1 MKRFIRTSVAAAAAT
16 SLLISATPAMAQ
28 ESSTAASLSKE
39 TTTSTATTS
48 EHKSEEPTTEKD
60 KEKGSG
66 FNRPLPGRQRS
77 FERKEDQGMAGIDQH
92 HLQDPHQRFQYHQ
105 QILKIG

>member
-28 ESSTAASLSKE
+28 ESTTASLSKE
-39 TTTSTATTS
+39 TETSTATTS
-48 EHKSEEPTTEKD
+48 ERKSEEPTTEKD

-66 FNRPLPGRQRS
+66 LLEGLTALSREDNGLLSAKKIKEWLELISTVFKTLTNVFNITNK
-77 FERKEDQGMAGIDQH
+77 F
-92 HLQDPHQRFQYHQ
+92 
-105 QILKIG
+105 

>member
-16 SLLISATPAMAQ
+16 SLLISATPAMA
-28 ESSTAASLSKE
+28 EESTAASLSKE

-48 EHKSEEPTTEKD
+48 EHKSEEPTTEKN

-66 FNRPLPGRQRS
+66 LLEGLTALSRDDNGILSAKKIKEWLDLISTVFKTLTNVFNITNK
-77 FERKEDQGMAGIDQH
+77 F
-92 HLQDPHQRFQYHQ
+92 
-105 QILKIG
+105 

>member
-16 SLLISATPAMAQ
+16 SLLISAAPAMAQ
-28 ESSTAASLSKE
+28 ESTTASLSKE

-66 FNRPLPGRQRS
+66 FLEGLTALSREDNGLLS
-77 FERKEDQGMAGIDQH
+77 AKKIKEWLELISTIFKT
-92 HLQDPHQRFQYHQ
+92 LTNVFN
-105 QILKIG
+105 ITNKF

>member
-1 MKRFIRTSVAAAAAT
+1 MKRFIRTSIAAAAAT

-28 ESSTAASLSKE
+28 EST
-39 TTTSTATTS
+39 TATTS

-66 FNRPLPGRQRS
+66 LLEGLTALSRDDNGLLNAKKVKEWLDLISTIFKTLTNVFNITNK
-77 FERKEDQGMAGIDQH
+77 F
-92 HLQDPHQRFQYHQ
+92 
-105 QILKIG
+105 

>member
-1 MKRFIRTSVAAAAAT
+1 MKRFIRTSIAAAAAT

-28 ESSTAASLSKE
+28 ESTTASLSKE

-60 KEKGSG
+60 KEKSSG
-66 FNRPLPGRQRS
+66 LLEGLTALSREDNGLLSAKKIKEWLELISTVFKTLTNVFNITNK
-77 FERKEDQGMAGIDQH
+77 F
-92 HLQDPHQRFQYHQ
+92 
-105 QILKIG
+105 

>member
-28 ESSTAASLSKE
+28 ESTTASLSKE
-39 TTTSTATTS
+39 TETSTATTS

-66 FNRPLPGRQRS
+66 FLEGLTALSREDNGLLS
-77 FERKEDQGMAGIDQH
+77 AKKIKEWLELISTIFKT
-92 HLQDPHQRFQYHQ
+92 LTNVFN
-105 QILKIG
+105 ITNKF

>member
-1 MKRFIRTSVAAAAAT
+1 MKRFIRTSIAAAAAT

-28 ESSTAASLSKE
+28 ESTTASLSKE
-39 TTTSTATTS
+39 TETSTATTS

-66 FNRPLPGRQRS
+66 FLEGLTALSREDNGLLS
-77 FERKEDQGMAGIDQH
+77 AKKIKEWLELISTIFKT
-92 HLQDPHQRFQYHQ
+92 LTNVFN
-105 QILKIG
+105 ITNKF

>member
-1 MKRFIRTSVAAAAAT
+1 MKRFIRTSIAAAAAT

-28 ESSTAASLSKE
+28 ESS

-66 FNRPLPGRQRS
+66 FLEGLTALSREDNGLLS
-77 FERKEDQGMAGIDQH
+77 AKKVKEWLELISTIFKT
-92 HLQDPHQRFQYHQ
+92 LTNVFN
-105 QILKIG
+105 ITNKF

>member
-28 ESSTAASLSKE
+28 ESTTASLSKE

-66 FNRPLPGRQRS
+66 LLEGLTALSRDDNGILSAKKIKEWLELISTIFKTLTNVFNITNK
-77 FERKEDQGMAGIDQH
+77 F
-92 HLQDPHQRFQYHQ
+92 
-105 QILKIG
+105 

>member
-1 MKRFIRTSVAAAAAT
+1 MKRFIRTSIAAAAAT

-28 ESSTAASLSKE
+28 ESTTASLSKE

-66 FNRPLPGRQRS
+66 FLEGLTALSREDNGLLS
-77 FERKEDQGMAGIDQH
+77 AKKIKEWLELISTIFKT
-92 HLQDPHQRFQYHQ
+92 LTNVFN
-105 QILKIG
+105 ITNKF

>member
-28 ESSTAASLSKE
+28 ESTTASLSKE
-39 TTTSTATTS
+39 TETSTATTTS

-66 FNRPLPGRQRS
+66 FLEGLTALSREDNGLLS
-77 FERKEDQGMAGIDQH
+77 AKKIKEWLELISTIFKT
-92 HLQDPHQRFQYHQ
+92 LTNVFN
-105 QILKIG
+105 ITNKF

>member
-28 ESSTAASLSKE
+28 ESSTATSLSKE
-39 TTTSTATTS
+39 T
-48 EHKSEEPTTEKD
+48 TTEKD

-66 FNRPLPGRQRS
+66 LLEGLTALSRDDNGLLNAKKVKEWLDLISTIFKTLTNVFNITNK
-77 FERKEDQGMAGIDQH
+77 F
-92 HLQDPHQRFQYHQ
+92 
-105 QILKIG
+105 

>member
-28 ESSTAASLSKE
+28 ESTTASLSKE
-39 TTTSTATTS
+39 TETSTATTS
-48 EHKSEEPTTEKD
+48 ERKSEEPTTEKD

-66 FNRPLPGRQRS
+66 LLEGLTALSREDNGLLSAKKIKEWLELISTIFKTLTNVFNITNK
-77 FERKEDQGMAGIDQH
+77 F
-92 HLQDPHQRFQYHQ
+92 
-105 QILKIG
+105 

>member
-1 MKRFIRTSVAAAAAT
+1 MKRFIRTSIAAAAAT

-28 ESSTAASLSKE
+28 ESTTASLSKE

-66 FNRPLPGRQRS
+66 FLEGLTALSREDNGLLS
-77 FERKEDQGMAGIDQH
+77 AKKVKEWLELISTVFKT
-92 HLQDPHQRFQYHQ
+92 LTNVFN
-105 QILKIG
+105 ITNKF

>member
-28 ESSTAASLSKE
+28 ESTTASLSKE
-39 TTTSTATTS
+39 TETSTATTS

-66 FNRPLPGRQRS
+66 FLEGLTALSREDNGLLS
-77 FERKEDQGMAGIDQH
+77 AKKVKEWLELISTIFKT
-92 HLQDPHQRFQYHQ
+92 LTNVFN
-105 QILKIG
+105 ITNKF

>member
-1 MKRFIRTSVAAAAAT
+1 MKRFIRTAVAATAAT

-28 ESSTAASLSKE
+28 ESTAASLSKE
-39 TTTSTATTS
+39 TETSTATTS

-66 FNRPLPGRQRS
+66 FLEGLTALSREDNGLLS
-77 FERKEDQGMAGIDQH
+77 AKKVKEWLELISTIFKT
-92 HLQDPHQRFQYHQ
+92 LTNVFN
-105 QILKIG
+105 ITNKF

>member
-48 EHKSEEPTTEKD
+48 EHTSEEPTTEKD

-66 FNRPLPGRQRS
+66 LLEGLTALSRDDNGLLNAKKVKEWLDLISTIFKTLTNVFNITNK
-77 FERKEDQGMAGIDQH
+77 F
-92 HLQDPHQRFQYHQ
+92 
-105 QILKIG
+105 

>member
-1 MKRFIRTSVAAAAAT
+1 MKRFIRTSVATAAAT
-16 SLLISATPAMAQ
+16 SLLISATPAMA
-28 ESSTAASLSKE
+28 EESTAASLSKE

-66 FNRPLPGRQRS
+66 FLEGLTALSREDNGLLS
-77 FERKEDQGMAGIDQH
+77 AKKVKEWLELISTIFKT
-92 HLQDPHQRFQYHQ
+92 LTNVFN
-105 QILKIG
+105 ITNKF

>member
-1 MKRFIRTSVAAAAAT
+1 
-16 SLLISATPAMAQ
+16 MAQ
-28 ESSTAASLSKE
+28 ESTTASLSKE

-66 FNRPLPGRQRS
+66 FLEGLTALSREDNGLLS
-77 FERKEDQGMAGIDQH
+77 AKKIKEWLELISTIFKT
-92 HLQDPHQRFQYHQ
+92 LTNVFN
-105 QILKIG
+105 ITNKF

>member
-28 ESSTAASLSKE
+28 ESTTASLSKE

-60 KEKGSG
+60 KEKSSG
-66 FNRPLPGRQRS
+66 LLEGLTALSREDNGLLSAKKIKEWLELISTVFKTLTNVFNITNK
-77 FERKEDQGMAGIDQH
+77 F
-92 HLQDPHQRFQYHQ
+92 
-105 QILKIG
+105 

>member
-1 MKRFIRTSVAAAAAT
+1 MKRSIRTSVAAAAAT

-66 FNRPLPGRQRS
+66 FLEGLTALSREDNGLLS
-77 FERKEDQGMAGIDQH
+77 AKKVKEWLELISTIFKT
-92 HLQDPHQRFQYHQ
+92 LTNVFN
-105 QILKIG
+105 ITNKF

>member
-1 MKRFIRTSVAAAAAT
+1 
-16 SLLISATPAMAQ
+16 MA
-28 ESSTAASLSKE
+28 EESTAASLSKE

-66 FNRPLPGRQRS
+66 LLEGLTALSRDDNGLLNAKKVKEWLDLISTIFKTLTNVFNITNK
-77 FERKEDQGMAGIDQH
+77 F
-92 HLQDPHQRFQYHQ
+92 
-105 QILKIG
+105 

>member
-28 ESSTAASLSKE
+28 ESTTASLSKE
-39 TTTSTATTS
+39 TETSTATTS
-48 EHKSEEPTTEKD
+48 ERKSEEPTTEKD

-66 FNRPLPGRQRS
+66 LLEGLTVLSREDNGLLSAKKIKEWLELISTIFKTLTNVFNITNK
-77 FERKEDQGMAGIDQH
+77 F
-92 HLQDPHQRFQYHQ
+92 
-105 QILKIG
+105 

>member
-16 SLLISATPAMAQ
+16 SLLISATPAMA
-28 ESSTAASLSKE
+28 EESTAASLSKE

-66 FNRPLPGRQRS
+66 FLEGLTALSREDNGLLNAKKV
-77 FERKEDQGMAGIDQH
+77 KEWLDLISTIFKT
-92 HLQDPHQRFQYHQ
+92 LTNVFN
-105 QILKIG
+105 ITNKF

>member
-1 MKRFIRTSVAAAAAT
+1 MKRFIRTSVAAATAT

-28 ESSTAASLSKE
+28 ESTTASLSKE
-39 TTTSTATTS
+39 TETSTATTS

-66 FNRPLPGRQRS
+66 LLEGLTALSREDNGLLSAKKIKEWLELISTIFKTLTNVFNITNK
-77 FERKEDQGMAGIDQH
+77 F
-92 HLQDPHQRFQYHQ
+92 
-105 QILKIG
+105 

>member
-1 MKRFIRTSVAAAAAT
+1 MKRFIRTSIAAAAAT

-28 ESSTAASLSKE
+28 ESTTASLSKE

-66 FNRPLPGRQRS
+66 FLEGLTALSREDNGLLS
-77 FERKEDQGMAGIDQH
+77 AKKIKEWLELISTVFKT
-92 HLQDPHQRFQYHQ
+92 LTNVFN
-105 QILKIG
+105 ITNKF

>member
-28 ESSTAASLSKE
+28 ESTTASLSKE
-39 TTTSTATTS
+39 TETSTATTS
-48 EHKSEEPTTEKD
+48 ERKSEEPTTEKD

-66 FNRPLPGRQRS
+66 LLEGLTALSRDDNGILSAKKIKEWLELISTIFKTLTNVFNITNK
-77 FERKEDQGMAGIDQH
+77 F
-92 HLQDPHQRFQYHQ
+92 
-105 QILKIG
+105 

>member
-28 ESSTAASLSKE
+28 ESTTASLSKE

-66 FNRPLPGRQRS
+66 FLEGLTALSREDNGLLS
-77 FERKEDQGMAGIDQH
+77 AKKIKEWLELISTIFKT
-92 HLQDPHQRFQYHQ
+92 LTNVFN
-105 QILKIG
+105 ITNKF

>member
-28 ESSTAASLSKE
+28 ESTTASLSKE
-39 TTTSTATTS
+39 TETSTATTTS

-66 FNRPLPGRQRS
+66 LLEGLTALSREDNGLLSAKKIKEWLELISTIFKTLTNVFNITNK
-77 FERKEDQGMAGIDQH
+77 F
-92 HLQDPHQRFQYHQ
+92 
-105 QILKIG
+105 

>member
-16 SLLISATPAMAQ
+16 SLLISATPAMA
-28 ESSTAASLSKE
+28 
-39 TTTSTATTS
+39 TTS

-66 FNRPLPGRQRS
+66 LLEGLTALSRDDNGLLNAKKVKEWLDLISTIFKTLTNVFNITNK
-77 FERKEDQGMAGIDQH
+77 F
-92 HLQDPHQRFQYHQ
+92 
-105 QILKIG
+105 